1 MFISM
6 QILISVHPLRN
17 VNIFAYSQRLTGLAS
32 YWLHMVGHQGIL
44 KKKNFSFNII
54 FFIPEI
60 KFRTAL
66 KYFQLLFYVIII
78 KF

>member
-1 MFISM
+1 MLISM

-32 YWLHMVGHQGIL
+32 YWLHMVGHQGRL
-44 KKKNFSFNII
+44 KKKFLFNII

-66 KYFQLLFYVIII
+66 KYF
-78 KF
+78 